1 MGCNGN
7 CSLESCWGRCSNFF
21 IENGVPGCF
30 KNGAIGTF
38 RASRQQSGTVMDTL
52 TPKMKEVFQLMRRYI
67 GDVKK
72 SNEAKDRLEWAQLKE
87 IEARLNRIANI
98 VELRRAYRARRLAL
112 KIEHPYG
119 YVEELG
125 HHLSDDALEAMHT
138 ATQAL
143 QDFKDPGSFISYVNN
158 QESILANPKKFAA
171 LRLAES

>member
-1 MGCNGN
+1 VVSCDGH
-7 CSLESCWGRCSNFF
+7 CSLESCFGRCSNFF

-30 KNGAIGTF
+30 KNGSIGTF
-38 RASRQQSGTVMDTL
+38 RASKGQAVMDTL
-52 TPKMKEVFQLMRRYI
+52 TPKMKEVFELMCRYI

-87 IEARLNRIANI
+87 IEARLSRIAKI

-119 YVEELG
+119 YIEELG
-125 HHLSDDALEAMHT
+125 HHLSDDALEAMH
-138 ATQAL
+138 AAAQDP

-158 QESILANPKKFAA
+158 EESILANPKRFAA